1 MPGPANKPSPAL
13 PIGKAGDA
21 LFGLFADGVV
31 VGVVVDR
38 RAAVGR
44 QRGDEA
50 DRASPPPTPQKMAEN
65 SIVLWK

>member
-1 MPGPANKPSPAL
+1 MLSGGLILPGPANKPSPAL

-21 LFGLFADGVV
+21 LFGLFADGIV

-44 QRGDEA
+44 QRGDEL
-50 DRASPPPTPQKMAEN
+50 SL
-65 SIVLWK
+65 IHI